1 MERVPVAAGPPSE
14 PPAAPVSDPG
24 VADGVDHPL
33 DPRSVAASRVAGAI
47 GAAAVALPALPAVL
61 AAAVAAPL
69 GPARAFLALAAW
81 AAASAL
87 LAAWCY
93 AWPGVRYRRMRYRL
107 DRQGFTIRRGVVWR
121 SVTSVPKSRVQ
132 HTDVSQGPLQRAF
145 GLATLVI
152 HTAGTQDSSV
162 SLGGLT
168 HGVALRIRDYLI
180 DTGPAGDGDGDGDE
194 RDA

>member
-1 MERVPVAAGPPSE
+1 MDSVTVDAVPPSDAS
-14 PPAAPVSDPG
+14 AAAVSDPG
-24 VADGVDHPL
+24 VADGVYHPL
-33 DPRSVAASRVAGAI
+33 DPRSVAASRITGAI
-47 GAAAVALPALPAVL
+47 AAAAVALPSLLAVL
-61 AAAVAAPL
+61 TAAIAVPL
-69 GPARAFLALAAW
+69 GVARGLLALAAW
-81 AAASAL
+81 AAASGL

-93 AWPGVRYRRMRYRL
+93 AWPGVRYRRLRYRL

-145 GLATLVI
+145 DLATLVI

-180 DTGPAGDGDGDGDE
+180 DAGPTAGGDE
-194 RDA
+194 RGV

>member
-1 MERVPVAAGPPSE
+1 MSVDAGSPAVPPG
-14 PPAAPVSDPG
+14 APVSDRG
-24 VADGVDHPL
+24 VADGLYHPL
-33 DPRSVAASRVAGAI
+33 DPRSVAAARIAGAI
-47 GAAAVALPALPAVL
+47 GAAAVVLPALLAVL
-61 AAAVAAPL
+61 AAAIAVPL
-69 GPARAFLALAAW
+69 GLAGALMALAVW

-87 LAAWCY
+87 LAGWCY
-93 AWPGVRYRRMRYRL
+93 AWPGVRYRRLRYRL

-145 GLATLVI
+145 DLATLVV

-180 DTGPAGDGDGDGDE
+180 DAGPTGGGDE
-194 RDA
+194 RGD